1 MRQEVREYMR
11 TGITLL
17 DLAPKDGAL
26 TGAECDAIVSLAQDL
41 ETKFGSSR
49 QQSDAVGGA
58 QLLRALI
65 DEIPTP

>member
-26 TGAECDAIVSLAQDL
+26 TGAECDAIVSLAQEL
-41 ETKFGSSR
+41 EQKFGPLR
-49 QQSDAVGGA
+49 QQRDAVGGA
-58 QLLRALI
+58 HLLRALI
-65 DEIPTP
+65 E